1 MSDKKIF
8 ESEVKNLENNEEK
21 ILYSVDKIACF
32 ACGEKIDKDT
42 IICPYCKTTIK

>member
-1 MSDKKIF
+1 MYDQKKSNDNIDK
-8 ESEVKNLENNEEK
+8 LENNEEK

-42 IICPYCKTTIK
+42 VICPYCKTTIK

>member
-1 MSDKKIF
+1 MYDQKKSNDNIDK
-8 ESEVKNLENNEEK
+8 LENNEEK
-21 ILYSVDKIACF
+21 ILYNVDKIACF